1 MKYFAIAALVA
12 TSQALVLRE
21 DPIVDTAKDVN
32 HNLPETAMSGPDYM
46 LNMAAL
52 SGKHHEE
59 QQAKADAYEAKR
71 VDAIKRHEE
80 NLEKLAAEDAA
91 AEAATVAELKAQHEQ
106 AVKDAA
112 KLKEEQDLAAAEAA
126 KEHAVYIKDRHTAI
140 LAEAQAI
147 KDEIKASNDA
157 QLAKYAAGKAS
168 VGEKP
173 EGYTAD
179 EWHVASLPGHHLE

>member
-1 MKYFAIAALVA
+1 MKYFALAALVA

-157 QLAKYAAGKAS
+157 QLAKYASAKEA
-168 VGEKP
+168 VGAKP

-179 EWHVASLPGHHLE
+179 EWHVAALPGHHFE